1 MGNEDL
7 GLKYDT
13 EDGKPVCVIYEH
25 GEIATKVPVVLP
37 SFIFEVHNSK
47 LFWHDRGSGDW
58 FETTRFWSLRTDNY
72 SGLTDW
78 KAAELI
84 ARIDSNHL
92 IAELVAIRCRKCNFI
107 FIVGLQ
113 STSSHREKCVH
124 CIRTKVK
131 KVVSNDE

>member
-13 EDGKPVCVIYEH
+13 EDGKPICVIYEN
-25 GEIATKVPVVLP
+25 GQIVSKVPVVHP
-37 SFIFEVHNSK
+37 SLIFEVHNSK
-47 LFWHDRGSGDW
+47 LFYHDRGSGDW
-58 FETTRFWSLRTDNY
+58 FQTTRFWNLCTDQD

-78 KAAELI
+78 KSAELI
-84 ARIDSNHL
+84 ARIEGNHL
-92 IAELVAIRCRKCNFI
+92 IAELAAIRCRKCNFI

-113 STSSHREKCVH
+113 STSSHREKCIN
-124 CIRTKVK
+124 CIRTKVN